1 MLRNDKI
8 LKQITGMMLY
18 NTKNSTI
25 LNYPRLTDFNNDDLE
40 DSDEHGDE
48 HGDTVTNEPKKSIN
62 FTDEINKVYYRGF
75 CKLNVNYPHFK
86 KANVLYY
93 KIQIINNF
101 PVLLFKLY
109 KNNDKLDFHKISQS
123 VDERTSFMGHFTTNN
138 QIILFYNVDDH
149 ENPDELIHD
158 EYYWVTPSELIN
170 RRQVFHFPIS
180 DEVCD
185 FFLQY
190 KEFLYIETEEKEVY
204 ESPEIG
210 YQNGISELQFMLGP
224 ILSKIENHYQ
234 YDYAPHTT
242 INVGRDLILKI
253 DSFTSDKTFGIQ
265 NLNQRTPL
273 AYLSR

>member
-1 MLRNDKI
+1 MLRNDKL
-8 LKQITGMMLY
+8 LKQITGLMLY
-18 NTKNSTI
+18 NTKNSTV
-25 LNYPRLTDFNNDDLE
+25 LNYPRLTDFNNDVSE
-40 DSDEHGDE
+40 DSDEPGDE
-48 HGDTVTNEPKKSIN
+48 PIENIN
-62 FTDEINKVYYRGF
+62 LTDELNEVYYRGL
-75 CKLNVNYPHFK
+75 CNLDVNYPRFK

-93 KIQIINNF
+93 KIKIVNNF
-101 PVLLFKLY
+101 PILLFKLY
-109 KNNDKLDFHKISQS
+109 KKNDTLDFYKTSQLI
-123 VDERTSFMGHFTTNN
+123 DKQASFMGHFTTNN
-138 QIILFYNVDDH
+138 QIILFYNIDDY
-149 ENPDELIHD
+149 ENSDELVD
-158 EYYWVTPSELIN
+158 GEYYWVTPIELTN

-224 ILSKIENHYQ
+224 IMSKTENHYQ
-234 YDYAPHTT
+234 YHYAPHTT

-265 NLNQRTPL
+265 NLNQRIPL